1 MLKTSVI
8 LCTYNRA
15 HLLKRSLL
23 CYTRQSLKNFELII
37 LDDNSQDE
45 TGELIADY
53 KDKLH
58 IKYLK
63 LEDKKPDEWRDAAC
77 IINRGIK
84 IAGGDFIYI
93 THPEVMPCFDCLE
106 KFNGILDK
114 NPLAY
119 VNSRTYYL
127 TGDMQE
133 KIDTVNWKEDF
144 YSIKSLPAFYDLHNI
159 DKFLDYDKDA
169 LCEDIN
175 RKYNSNYKE
184 IPIPFGAVF
193 AESVEIFDSWVLGG
207 MKRKAWK
214 EFGGLNEYKSWGAV
228 DVDFIE
234 RRKALGIVT
243 ISPKDIYVL
252 HQNHDVAR
260 GKYLPTNRSLKPLK
274 EEYKEKFYK
283 KENFLADMEV

>member
-1 MLKTSVI
+1 MLNTSVI

-23 CYTRQSLKNFELII
+23 CYTRQTLKNFELII

-45 TGELIADY
+45 TEELIAGY
-53 KDKLH
+53 KDKLC
-58 IKYLK
+58 IKYIK
-63 LEDKKPDEWRDAAC
+63 MKDKKPDEWRDAAS
-77 IINRGIK
+77 IINRGIR
-84 IAGGDFIYI
+84 IAGGDYIYI

-106 KFNGILDK
+106 KFNEVLDK

-119 VNSRTYYL
+119 VSSRTYYL

-133 KIDTVNWKEDF
+133 KIDTVKWKEDF
-144 YSIKSLPAFYDLHNI
+144 YSIKSLPAFYDFHDI

-175 RKYNSNYKE
+175 ANFNSNYKE
-184 IPIPFGAVF
+184 IRIPFGAVF
-193 AESVEIFDSWVLGG
+193 AETAEIFDSWVFGG

-234 RRKALGIVT
+234 RRKNLGMLT
-243 ISPKDIYVL
+243 ISPTNIYVL
-252 HQNHDVAR
+252 HQNHDVAE
-260 GKYLPTNRSLKPLK
+260 GKYLPTKRSLKPLK
-274 EEYKEKFYK
+274 EEYKEKFDK
-283 KENFLADMEV
+283 KVDFLANMEV